1 MYKQSNKSKL
11 ITALG
16 ALGLPVGM
24 DVLQHDDFS
33 LASFDK
39 KRVGN
44 ALLNAAIG
52 AGAGHL
58 GAKGKVLEGVSM
70 ASLAPAKD
78 LLLNLQDT
86 PNKVNDAMAAVSD
99 SAATSNKLMAGLG
112 IGALGLGTIGLIK
125 YLTKKDPKTD
135 MGSIKLKLPGKKGEP
150 NTDAEVVLPI
160 DMPQMSPSLLDGLNK
175 GVRVQ
180 ARKNVRANSMKRDP
194 ETGKLIPIDEWEE
207 KYKGTIYDPTMNKA
221 ASREWAEGAGQML
234 TGLVGASVGA
244 NLGAKLSSPENAMW
258 GGLGGALVGGVGPAL
273 LGRIIANIIGDRK
286 DTDQF
291 KHDQKTPIA
300 EYFVPGYAAYQNE
313 RRNNQIED
321 EAKYKNRLSF
331 ANTLSSDAA
340 FDADDLEDMSKYA
353 MQMLPPG
360 PPPMPA
366 MMPPP
371 PPPRPKN
378 TQRPAGDT
386 VPPADE
392 ERFKSTG
399 SGTVRGK
406 GKKAVAMVNNFI
418 SRSRNRDQRQ
428 QPTKMASYSIESYE
442 CSGGISKQASA
453 IDMSAREEARGIM
466 QRIYNEDPS
475 YWPYGLDIPGHESL
489 YLVRDNMTK
498 QAAGFVGWQELIEN
512 GKKVGSYSVGILPE
526 YRNKGFAKEAV
537 AKILRIKS
545 ASVDEVRAYVMEH
558 NTPSKALA
566 NTLGIKV
573 TEKF

>member
-1 MYKQSNKSKL
+1 MYKQSNKSKI

-33 LASFDK
+33 LDSFDK
-39 KRVGN
+39 KRIGN

-52 AGAGHL
+52 AGAGHM
-58 GAKGKVLEGVSM
+58 GAKGKVLEGVST

-86 PNKVNDAMAAVSD
+86 PNKVNEAMAAVSD
-99 SAATSNKLMAGLG
+99 SASTSNKLMAGLG
-112 IGALGLGTIGLIK
+112 IGALGLGAVGLIK

-150 NTDAEVVLPI
+150 NTDAEVILPI

-207 KYKGTIYDPTMNKA
+207 KYKGTVYDPTMNKE

-273 LGRIIANIIGDRK
+273 LGRLIANILGDRK

-313 RRNNQIED
+313 RRNNQVED
-321 EAKYKNRLSF
+321 EAKYENRLSF

-340 FDADDLEDMSKYA
+340 FDTDDLEDMSKYA
-353 MQMLPPG
+353 MQLPP
-360 PPPMPA
+360 PPPPG
-366 MMPPP
+366 MMPP

-386 VPPADE
+386 APPADE
-392 ERFKSTG
+392 ERFSSTG

-406 GKKAVAMVNNFI
+406 GKKAAAIILNMLA
-418 SRSRNRDQRQ
+418 RNKKPDQINK
-428 QPTKMASYSIESYE
+428 TASYSIECYE
-442 CSGGISKQASA
+442 RKGGLTKQASSSV
-453 IDMSAREEARGIM
+453 DMSAREEARDIM
-466 QRIYNEDPS
+466 RRIYDEDPS
-475 YWPYGLDIPGHESL
+475 FWPYGLDIPGHESL
-489 YLVRDNMTK
+489 YLVRDKLTK
-498 QAAGFVGWQELIEN
+498 QAAGFVGWQEMLDG

-526 YRNKGFAKEAV
+526 YRKKGFAKEAV

-545 ASVDEVRAYVMEH
+545 ASVDEVRAYVMDH

-566 NTLGIKV
+566 SSVGVKV